1 MDSGSDSAS
10 GIRKLSKTGMM
21 LQADASAQ
29 ATSLWIQSLC
39 SSSLKQRSR
48 APKKGEKNNHHQTG
62 RGGVGQLDH
71 RALGLATFGSGKT
84 YKKQF
89 TGESRKEFST
99 IVKLVAPNDS

>member
-48 APKKGEKNNHHQTG
+48 APKRGEKKNHQQTG

-84 YKKQF
+84 HRNVH
-89 TGESRKEFST
+89 ERKSKGVFDYREAGS
-99 IVKLVAPNDS
+99 A